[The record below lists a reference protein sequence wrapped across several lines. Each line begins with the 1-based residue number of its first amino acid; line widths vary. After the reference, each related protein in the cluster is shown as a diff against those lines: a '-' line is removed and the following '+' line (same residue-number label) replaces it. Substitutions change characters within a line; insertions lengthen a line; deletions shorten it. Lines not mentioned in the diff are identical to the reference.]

1 MTQIHKSLCWAAS
14 LIFLALGNRF
24 GLIDDTTANTLF
36 VLLPIVA
43 VMSLRGRSTC
53 RKESR
58 A

>member
-1 MTQIHKSLCWAAS
+1 MTHIHNGLFWAAS
-14 LIFLALGNRF
+14 LILLVLGNRS